1 MDENAPPGDAAPAGV
16 AKIVCTLLEGRSVLS
31 TVAHRQPVRVQ
42 PLPSAL
48 SAAAG
53 AACAVLSSL
62 GGGLLGGDVVEVD
75 VDVGAGAT
83 LWFGSQSSN
92 KIYRK
97 KRRRGP
103 TRVDARY
110 GVAGGGLL
118 VVAPD
123 PTVPYARSRY
133 RGTTRLA
140 LDEDARA
147 VVVEWLGSGRAA
159 AGERWAFDEFAAEV
173 AVFRGEECLCVD
185 AVSLGGGDDGGADV
199 GGVPRDHVATVY
211 CRGCPDVA
219 ARVAATSLA
228 LTVARGARARRGGAE
243 DDAANRVVA
252 SLGGDALLG
261 SSDAGGGVVVA
272 RVAAARAEDVYRILA
287 AVLAPLEAD
296 LGFRP
301 YADRV
306 AATKSRGGVDDAAD
320 APPPPAPPPEESAP
334 VPEATASTTRLA
346 FQLADA
352 TLPTGGFAHS
362 GGLEAAFQLGVVRK
376 GDDAAVAAFA
386 LAVRSTNATLHA
398 PFLAAA
404 HAAAGDGAALDA
416 LSARLDAL
424 LRSNAPARD
433 ASRRL
438 GTALRRLSA
447 ELVGLS
453 GPPRHAA
460 VAFGALAAAAGVE
473 VGVALLAFEHA
484 QVRDVFSAAVRLGLV
499 GPLKAAKLQ
508 FDVARRPPARR
519 RPDVADAA
527 NAAPMLDAI
536 HCCHAQLD
544 MRLFQT

>member
-1 MDENAPPGDAAPAGV
+1 MDENAPLAEAAPVGV

-110 GVAGGGLL
+110 RVAGGGLL

-199 GGVPRDHVATVY
+199 GGVPRDHVATLY
-211 CRGCPDVA
+211 CRGCPGVA
-219 ARVAATSLA
+219 AVAATRRSRSPSPA
-228 LTVARGARARRGGAE
+228 APARAGAAPRTTRRIASSRRS
-243 DDAANRVVA
+243 AATR
-252 SLGGDALLG
+252 SWGRRTP
-261 SSDAGGGVVVA
+261 GGGVVVA
-272 RVAAARAEDVYRILA
+272 RRGRRAEDVYRILA

-306 AATKSRGGVDDAAD
+306 AATKSRGGVDDARIR
-320 APPPPAPPPEESAP
+320 APRRAA
-334 VPEATASTTRLA
+334 AAASRPRATTR
-346 FQLADA
+346 
-352 TLPTGGFAHS
+352 
-362 GGLEAAFQLGVVRK
+362 RR
-376 GDDAAVAAFA
+376 AFA
-386 LAVRSTNATLHA
+386 LAVRSTTATLHA

-404 HAAAGDGAALDA
+404 HAAGRTAPPSTR
-416 LSARLDAL
+416 SARAST
-424 LRSNAPARD
+424 RAPPVRAPAR

-473 VGVALLAFEHA
+473 VGAALLAFEHA

-508 FDVARRPPARR
+508 FDVAKRPPARR
-519 RPDVADAA
+519 RPAVADAA